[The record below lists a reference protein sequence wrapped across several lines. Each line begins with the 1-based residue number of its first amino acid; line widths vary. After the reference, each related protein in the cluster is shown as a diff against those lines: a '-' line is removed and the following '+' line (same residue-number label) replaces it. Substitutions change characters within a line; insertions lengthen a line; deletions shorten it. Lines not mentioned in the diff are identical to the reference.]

1 MMKRLTA
8 LVLKS
13 YLGPFL
19 LTFFI
24 ALFVLVMQFLWKH
37 VDDLAGKGLEWSI
50 ILELLFYAS
59 ATLVPLALPL
69 AILLSSIMTIG
80 TMGEHLELVAARS
93 NGISLLRLLRP
104 LMVFVVGVSIGA
116 FLFSNYAMPVAN
128 FKFKSLFAAI
138 RSTRPAM
145 DITEGVF
152 YSGLTGVTLY
162 VGQKSKN
169 GQEIYDVMVYDHSQH
184 GIGDARLTMAKKG
197 TIQFTTD
204 ERYLILDLKDGIRYD
219 GADFFTKQHG
229 THRFYREAFSR
240 QQVWIDMSA
249 FQIDTE
255 NNRDYLKNSYAMM
268 NVFQLNKVYEDI
280 HKDFAEQSRGLGH
293 RELDRFL
300 FAPPGEVSFDLEARE
315 VPLLEE
321 KPEPEPATI
330 NENGL
335 ERMAQTRPKA
345 ISIDL
350 KEQSLSRH
358 LAKEEAQEVF
368 RQAEQHIQAL
378 HRGFNQQ
385 QSSWDMTQK
394 NLASNRV
401 EWHRKFTLSFACLV
415 LFFIGAPLG
424 AIIRKGGLG
433 LPLILCILIFITYH
447 IISTSAEK
455 SVKSL
460 NMDAVW
466 GMWLSSL
473 ILFPFGL
480 FLTLRISTDNK
491 WFSLETYQN
500 LWYKWRQKR
509 K

>member
-1 MMKRLTA
+1 MMRRLTA

-104 LMVFVVGVSIGA
+104 LMVFVVGVSLGA

-197 TIQFTTD
+197 TIQFTPD

-229 THRFYREAFSR
+229 TNRFYREAFSR

-280 HKDFAEQSRGLGH
+280 HNDFADQSRGVGH

-300 FAPPGEVSFDLEARE
+300 FAPPRE
-315 VPLLEE
+315 VTFEMEPRQVTLPESNPKME
-321 KPEPEPATI
+321 GSKEMEPQKP
-330 NENGL
+330 
-335 ERMAQTRPKA
+335 AQVPTKA

-350 KEQSLSRH
+350 KEQSLSKE
-358 LAKEEAQEVF
+358 LAKEEAQEVY
-368 RQAEQHIQAL
+368 RQAEQQIQAL
-378 HRGFNQQ
+378 HRSFTQQ
-385 QSSWDMTQK
+385 QSSWEMTQK

-500 LWYKWRQKR
+500 LWYRWRQKR

>member
-104 LMVFVVGVSIGA
+104 LMVFVLGISIGA

-138 RSTRPAM
+138 RATRPAM

-162 VGQKSKN
+162 VGEKNKN
-169 GQEIYDVMVYDHSQH
+169 GQEIYNVMVYDHSQR
-184 GIGDARLTMAKKG
+184 GLGDARLTMAQKG
-197 TIQFTTD
+197 TIQFTPD

-229 THRFYREAFSR
+229 SYRFYREAFSR

-268 NVFQLNKVYEDI
+268 NVFQLNKVFQDI
-280 HKDFAEQSRGLGH
+280 HSDFAEQNRGVG
-293 RELDRFL
+293 RRQLDGFL
-300 FAPPGEVSFDLEARE
+300 FAPPKEMAFDMEPGKVALPKSNPKIEATAE
-315 VPLLEE
+315 AEPQKLSAGQPL
-321 KPEPEPATI
+321 KT
-330 NENGL
+330 
-335 ERMAQTRPKA
+335 T
-345 ISIDL
+345 IDL
-350 KEQSLSRH
+350 QKQSLSRH
-358 LAKEEAQEVF
+358 LVKEEAREVY
-368 RQAEQHIQAL
+368 RQAEQQIQAL
-378 HRGFNQQ
+378 HRNFTQQ
-385 QSSWDMTQK
+385 QSSWEMTQK

-460 NMDAVW
+460 NMDPVW

-500 LWYKWRQKR
+500 LWYRWRRKR